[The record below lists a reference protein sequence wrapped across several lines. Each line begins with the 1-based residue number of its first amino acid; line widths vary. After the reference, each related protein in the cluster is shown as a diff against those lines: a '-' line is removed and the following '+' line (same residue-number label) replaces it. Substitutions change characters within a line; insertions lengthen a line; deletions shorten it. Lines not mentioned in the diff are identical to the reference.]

1 MNKGILAGGVENGT
15 FIAIPS
21 FKCGNSGSTFELNN
35 GSMIK
40 AEIMDIPNVTFKA
53 AGTRS
58 LIKSTKSISTG
69 WTTKFNGNL
78 DIECPEGEFAKG
90 VPANNP
96 NYIME
101 NSVELYIPNGSK
113 TIIHVVNFQKYL
125 TLPLTRKILNSL
137 LKWKTTKIIL
147 TSSKTNGHYMEIMI

>member
-113 TIIHVVNFQKYL
+113 TISI
-125 TLPLTRKILNSL
+125 
-137 LKWKTTKIIL
+137 
-147 TSSKTNGHYMEIMI
+147 

>member
-1 MNKGILAGGVENGT
+1 
-15 FIAIPS
+15 
-21 FKCGNSGSTFELNN
+21 
-35 GSMIK
+35 
-40 AEIMDIPNVTFKA
+40 MDIPNVTFKA

-101 NSVELYIPNGSK
+101 NSVE
-113 TIIHVVNFQKYL
+113 
-125 TLPLTRKILNSL
+125 
-137 LKWKTTKIIL
+137 
-147 TSSKTNGHYMEIMI
+147 